1 MKDQIHFTIKPEHLA
16 VLGKISGVTL
26 SPVSPFRYGKET
38 DTAAGI
44 AQLAAL
50 GICDAGGTITA
61 DKKDAVSS
69 LALAEAFT
77 RIYLTTPQRV
87 IEYLAYFAPDGRIA
101 GMTNDN
107 GMQLITFP
115 APNNAMLE
123 LVRQT
128 IGVSRYRSIPF
139 EAKLNRAETLVFSA
153 MIDLQRKE
161 MLRKFADGKTADRVA
176 VSGKDVQEMLKIP
189 PGNIQWLS
197 SAFTDL
203 FRQERIPKAGDTAGI
218 FASLAA
224 KGLIIATGR
233 EYSLSDQAV
242 ILARNHLMPSMFLT
256 LTSGKGQ
263 SSGKTNI
270 AGFSCI
276 ISGIHDLLYIDYNAD
291 DIELEAVSS
300 ATIHEYV
307 KTFLTD
313 RSVLA
318 AMDGIPAAPAAAG
331 TKERHFCPQCGAS
344 LKPGLK
350 FCSNCGAKIS

>member
-1 MKDQIHFTIKPEHLA
+1 MALQCI
-16 VLGKISGVTL
+16 
-26 SPVSPFRYGKET
+26 YGSLQAGT
-38 DTAAGI
+38 D
-44 AQLAAL
+44 
-50 GICDAGGTITA
+50 
-61 DKKDAVSS
+61 
-69 LALAEAFT
+69 
-77 RIYLTTPQRV
+77 
-87 IEYLAYFAPDGRIA
+87 
-101 GMTNDN
+101 
-107 GMQLITFP
+107 
-115 APNNAMLE
+115 
-123 LVRQT
+123 
-128 IGVSRYRSIPF
+128 
-139 EAKLNRAETLVFSA
+139 
-153 MIDLQRKE
+153 
-161 MLRKFADGKTADRVA
+161 
-176 VSGKDVQEMLKIP
+176 
-189 PGNIQWLS
+189 
-197 SAFTDL
+197 
-203 FRQERIPKAGDTAGI
+203 PKAGDTAGI

-242 ILARNHLMPSMFLT
+242 ILARNHLMPSMYLT

-313 RSVLA
+313 RSVLS

-350 FCSNCGAKIS
+350 FCSNCGAKIRLEDRPEPIIF

>member
-50 GICDAGGTITA
+50 GICDAGGTIAA
-61 DKKDAVSS
+61 DKKEVLTS

-77 RIYLTTPQRV
+77 RIYLSTPQRV
-87 IEYLAYFAPDGRIA
+87 IEYLAYFGPDGKIV
-101 GMTNDN
+101 GVTNDN

-128 IGVSRYRSIPF
+128 IGVTRYRSIPF

-161 MLRKFADGKTADRVA
+161 MLRKFADGKTAGRIA
-176 VSGKDVQEMLKIP
+176 VSEKEVLAMLKMP
-189 PGNIQWLS
+189 PGNTQWLS
-197 SAFTDL
+197 SGFTDL
-203 FRQERIPKAGDTAGI
+203 FKQERIPKAGDTAGI

-224 KGLIIATGR
+224 KGLITTTGK

-242 ILARNHLMPSMFLT
+242 ILARNHLMPSMYLT

-313 RSVLA
+313 RAVLS
-318 AMDGIPAAPAAAG
+318 AMDGIAAAPAAAG
-331 TKERHFCPQCGAS
+331 TKERHFCSQCGAS

-350 FCSNCGAKIS
+350 FCSQCGAKIS